1 MRGDKPRVVVIGGV
15 YVDMAIRCIDFPA
28 TGQTVSGSGFSYTH
42 TGAGLNQAVQ
52 AAICGCEVFLAGK
65 VGKDD
70 FAKIIRNNLDGLGIN
85 HEFLFEADAK
95 STGAIV
101 SFVSSSG
108 ANRTVISEG
117 ANRALTD
124 GDIRTEE
131 FERLL
136 ESADVCLINGG
147 LSSDFVCAAL
157 RAAKL
162 ARTKVILDPAV
173 NSEQFQNTNVHLP
186 LDYYTADVLVP
197 NFAEAAELI
206 AAAGH
211 NVHTAKIIGTDLIAR
226 GVGCAI
232 IKLGKKGAVV
242 IDRENATH
250 IPAFDVKCI
259 DRTGCGDAFDG
270 ALAASLAVGDE
281 IVKAA
286 KFATAAGALACS
298 KFGAMEALPKKM
310 EIIQLLQTLP

>member
-1 MRGDKPRVVVIGGV
+1 
-15 YVDMAIRCIDFPA
+15 MAVRCVDFPA
-28 TGQTVSGSGFSYTH
+28 TGQTVAGSGFSYTPA
-42 TGAGLNQAVQ
+42 GAGLNQAVQ
-52 AAICGCEVFLAGK
+52 AALCGCEVFLAGK

-70 FAKIIRNNLDGLGIN
+70 FAQIIRNNLDGLGVN
-85 HEFLFEADAK
+85 HEFLFKADAK
-95 STGAIV
+95 NTGVIV

-117 ANRALTD
+117 ANRALAD

-131 FERLL
+131 FETLL

-147 LSSDFVCAAL
+147 LGSDFVCAAI

-173 NSEQFQNTNVHLP
+173 SSEQLQDTKVHLP

-232 IKLGKKGAVV
+232 IKLGRKGAVV
-242 IDRENATH
+242 VNRERATH
-250 IPAFDVKCI
+250 IPAFDVKCV

-270 ALAASLAVGDE
+270 ALAASCAVGDE
-281 IVKAA
+281 IIKAA
-286 KFATAAGALACS
+286 KFAAAAGALACS

>member
-1 MRGDKPRVVVIGGV
+1 SLD
-15 YVDMAIRCIDFPA
+15 
-28 TGQTVSGSGFSYTH
+28 SFS
-42 TGAGLNQAVQ
+42 V
-52 AAICGCEVFLAGK
+52 
-65 VGKDD
+65 
-70 FAKIIRNNLDGLGIN
+70 NN
-85 HEFLFEADAK
+85 EFLFEADAK
-95 STGAIV
+95 NTGVIV

-108 ANRTVISEG
+108 ANRTVVSEG
-117 ANRALTD
+117 ANRALVD

-131 FERLL
+131 FEKLL
-136 ESADVCLINGG
+136 ASADICLINGG
-147 LSSDFVCAAL
+147 LASDFVCTAI

-162 ARTKVILDPAV
+162 ARTKVILDPTV
-173 NSEQFQNTNVHLP
+173 SSEQLQNTDTHLP

-226 GVGCAI
+226 GAGYAI

-242 IDRENATH
+242 VNRENTTH

-298 KFGAMEALPKKM
+298 KFGAMEALPRKM

>member
-1 MRGDKPRVVVIGGV
+1 V
-15 YVDMAIRCIDFPA
+15 A
-28 TGQTVSGSGFSYTH
+28 GSGFSYTPA
-42 TGAGLNQAVQ
+42 GAGLNQAIQ
-52 AAICGCEVFLAGK
+52 AALCGCEVFLAGK

-70 FAKIIRNNLDGLGIN
+70 FAKIIRNNLDSLGVN

-95 STGAIV
+95 NTGVIV

-108 ANRTVISEG
+108 ADRTVVSEG
-117 ANRALTD
+117 ANRALAD
-124 GDIRTEE
+124 SDIRTEE
-131 FERLL
+131 FEKLL

-147 LSSDFVCAAL
+147 LSSDFVCTAI

-173 NSEQFQNTNVHLP
+173 SGEQLQNTKAHLP
-186 LDYYTADVLVP
+186 LDYYTADVFVP
-197 NFAEAAELI
+197 NFAEAAELS

-232 IKLGKKGAVV
+232 IKLGRKGAVV
-242 IDRENATH
+242 IDREHTTH

-286 KFATAAGALACS
+286 KFASAAGALACS